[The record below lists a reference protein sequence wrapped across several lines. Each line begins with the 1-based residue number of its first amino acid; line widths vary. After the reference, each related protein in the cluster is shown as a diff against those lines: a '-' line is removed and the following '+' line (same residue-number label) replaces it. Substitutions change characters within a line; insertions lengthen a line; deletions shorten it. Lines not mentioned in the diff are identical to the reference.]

1 MLLVPDPQLA
11 SPSIARRTRPGVVVG
26 AIVVAMALSACG
38 GDDADPAT
46 TTTASAPAAPTSTA
60 PPNGEVPDAK
70 LAVTLTPE
78 QVGTKDRPQ
87 PVKIGVDLRMDPLAA
102 DAEAAPVQT
111 VVLTIPD
118 GVAFRPDDLK
128 ACTPETLDAEGPSG
142 CPSGSRIGSGTVS
155 AGAGTIEVEGQA
167 TALYG
172 GDDRVLL
179 WVQIANPVSVGAA
192 IVGKLVEQPEGG
204 YRLTLEIPGELQDV
218 AGLPVALGRLQ
229 VSLGRGGALA
239 TTACPERG
247 LPFFAQLTLAGDVVV
262 PAATTAACR

>member
-1 MLLVPDPQLA
+1 ML
-11 SPSIARRTRPGVVVG
+11 SGAR
-26 AIVVAMALSACG
+26 AACG
-38 GDDADPAT
+38 GDDEPETAAT
-46 TTTASAPAAPTSTA
+46 SAAPTTSTGTA
-60 PPNGEVPDAK
+60 PATDEAPDAE
-70 LAVTLTPE
+70 LAVTLTPDE
-78 QVGTKDRPQ
+78 VGTKDRPQ
-87 PVKIGVDLRMDPLAA
+87 PVKIGVDLRMEPLAD

-118 GVAFRPDDLK
+118 GVAFRPDDLQ
-128 ACTPETLDAEGPSG
+128 ACAPETLDAAGPSG

-155 AGAGTIEVEGQA
+155 AGAGTIEVEGRA

-192 IVGKLVEQPEGG
+192 IDGTLDEQPDGG

-218 AGLPVALGRLQ
+218 AGLPVALRRLQ

-247 LPFFAQLTLAGDVVV
+247 LPFFAQLTLAGGVVV